1 MISIF
6 MTKALHNEPA
16 VIYGDGNQ
24 SRDFIYVQDVVRA
37 NLLAA
42 SAKVARGQIMNIGS
56 GNSVVINQ
64 LWKAICVLSG
74 QNLEPEYV
82 PQRPGDIIESVAGIE
97 SAKALIS
104 FEPEISFEKG
114 LASTFEWYRKS
125 QQSKT

>member
-1 MISIF
+1 M
-6 MTKALHNEPA
+6 
-16 VIYGDGNQ
+16 
-24 SRDFIYVQDVVRA
+24 
-37 NLLAA
+37 LAA
-42 SAKVARGQIMNIGS
+42 AAKGVGGRVMNIGT
-56 GNSVVINQ
+56 GRPVVINQ